1 MDVYSFEVK
10 TIGGELFDWE
20 TVRGKKIMLV
30 NTASAC
36 GLTPQYTSLEALYQK
51 CKDQN
56 FTIIGFPCNDF
67 GAQEPGSN
75 ESIAEFC
82 SVNYGVTFPM
92 MAKISVQGPE
102 QHPLYK
108 WLIQETNESVTWNF
122 QKFLINESGEVVE
135 SIDPRISPE
144 DESILAWIQAQ

>member
-1 MDVYSFEVK
+1 MNVYSFEVK

-36 GLTPQYTSLEALYQK
+36 GLTPQYASLEMLYQK
-51 CKDQN
+51 YKDQN
-56 FTIIGFPCNDF
+56 FMIIGFPCNDF

-92 MAKISVQGPE
+92 MAKISVQGPD
-102 QHPLYK
+102 QHSLYN
-108 WLIQETNESVTWNF
+108 WLIQETKEPVTWNF

-144 DESILAWIQAQ
+144 DESILAWIQQ

>member
-36 GLTPQYTSLEALYQK
+36 GLTPQYASLEALYQQY
-51 CKDQN
+51 KDQN

-67 GAQEPGSN
+67 GSQEPGSN

-82 SVNYGVTFPM
+82 SINYGVSFPM
-92 MAKISVQGPE
+92 MSKISVQGSD
-102 QHPLYK
+102 QHPLYT
-108 WLIQETNESVTWNF
+108 WLIEETNEPVTWNF

-135 SIDPRISPE
+135 SIDPRVSPE
-144 DESILAWIQAQ
+144 DESIITWILAQ

>member
-36 GLTPQYTSLEALYQK
+36 GLTPQYASLEALYQK
-51 CKDQN
+51 YKDQN

-92 MAKISVQGPE
+92 MAKISVQGSD
-102 QHPLYK
+102 QHPLYN
-108 WLIQETNESVTWNF
+108 WLIQETNEPVTWNF
-122 QKFLINESGEVVE
+122 QKFLINELGDVVE

-144 DESILAWIQAQ
+144 DESILAWIQQP

>member
-51 CKDQN
+51 YKDQN

-102 QHPLYK
+102 QHPLYQ
-108 WLIQETNESVTWNF
+108 WLIQETNEPVTWNF

-144 DESILAWIQAQ
+144 DESILAWIQQP